1 MWLFALFIGLPLI
14 EIGLFVTV
22 GGAIG
27 LWPTLAIVLGTGV
40 LGSWVIRNQGQQA
53 MAGMRGPKGVM
64 ADPMGAMAHGG
75 LSLFAGI
82 LLILPGFFTDTLGLL
97 LLLPPVRAGII
108 ALLASK
114 VKVQTFGHG
123 AARRDDVIDGE
134 FIELDAEPTESR
146 TVSRPSGWTRH

>member
-1 MWLFALFIGLPLI
+1 MWLFALFIGLPLV

-27 LWPTLAIVLGTGV
+27 LWPTLAIVLGSGV
-40 LGSWVIRNQGQQA
+40 LGAWLIRNQGRQA
-53 MAGMRGPKGVM
+53 MVGMRGPKDMM

-75 LSLFAGI
+75 LTLFAGI

-97 LLLPPVRAGII
+97 LLMPPVRTAII
-108 ALLASK
+108 ALLASR
-114 VKVQTFGHG
+114 VKVQGFGHG

-134 FIELDAEPTESR
+134 FIELNPEPPKPGT
-146 TVSRPSGWTRH
+146 SGWTRH

>member
-27 LWPTLAIVLGTGV
+27 LWPTLAIVLGTGF
-40 LGSWVIRNQGQQA
+40 LGSWLIKNQGRQA
-53 MAGMRGPKGVM
+53 MMGMRGPKDVM
-64 ADPMGAMAHGG
+64 ADPMGAVAHGG
-75 LSLFAGI
+75 LTLLAGI

-97 LLLPPVRAGII
+97 LLLPPVRHGII
-108 ALLASK
+108 ALLASR
-114 VKVQTFGHG
+114 VKVQSFGHG

-134 FIELDAEPTESR
+134 FIELD
-146 TVSRPSGWTRH
+146 TVPPKPGTSGWTQH